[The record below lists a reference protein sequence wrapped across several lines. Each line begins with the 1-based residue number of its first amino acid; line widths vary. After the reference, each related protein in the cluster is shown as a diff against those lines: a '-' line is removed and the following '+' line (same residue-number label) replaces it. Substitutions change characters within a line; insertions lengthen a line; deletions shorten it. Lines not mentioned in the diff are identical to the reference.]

1 MKKSMM
7 DRISRK
13 KMSRRRMKNCGDTK
27 GRERTAELLN
37 TPFISEEENT
47 TKGIMGICLK
57 NKCSIHF

>member
-13 KMSRRRMKNCGDTK
+13 KMSRRRIKNCGNTK
-27 GRERTAELLN
+27 GRERAAELFN

-47 TKGIMGICLK
+47 SSGIIGIWV
-57 NKCSIHF
+57 